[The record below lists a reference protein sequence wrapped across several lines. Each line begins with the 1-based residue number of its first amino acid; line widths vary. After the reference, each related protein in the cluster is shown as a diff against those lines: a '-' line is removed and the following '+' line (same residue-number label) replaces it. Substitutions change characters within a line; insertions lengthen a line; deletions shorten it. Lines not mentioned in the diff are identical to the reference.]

1 MAEGTEHSQKRKS
14 RAGETAG
21 GQTIVIGSDAYEKKN
36 TNTDSD
42 VDKSERQNIKGGT
55 YIVGTD
61 TSNPYG
67 TYKNDLDKL
76 TQAQRQAQV
85 DALKAARTTALANL
99 DAQEQTIKPYYE
111 TARNQTAAASQQGAR
126 SFAEYLANRGLTNS
140 GAAAQGETNRL
151 SALTN
156 NLGTI
161 NNAEAN
167 AYRDIANQRTQVEN
181 NYAANLANA
190 NNSITQDYYNNLLN
204 YNEQQRQ
211 YIQQLQNQ
219 ALGQYAGDY
228 QAYINTLTPGSVE
241 YWQAMAARGNKVAG
255 NYSNAYNYNTSLNKI
270 ASGSWDYNDLLATG
284 MTNEQ
289 ATKYYNDTVAA
300 RQAQL
305 EQEAE
310 QTAYERQKAENE
322 YLLNKQKVD
331 NDTLQTQYNV
341 GKPYN
346 TTVYHVSSGGKQGNE
361 STNEEEVGKSVL
373 NTLIDMKIIDKD
385 KAQEIAT
392 EAGWYK
398 G

>member
-1 MAEGTEHSQKRKS
+1 MAEGTGHSEKKKT

-111 TARNQTAAASQQGAR
+111 NARNQASASSQQGAR

-140 GAAAQGETNRL
+140 GAAAQGEINRL
-151 SALTN
+151 SALNN
-156 NLGTI
+156 NLGNLNT
-161 NNAEAN
+161 AEAN

-181 NYAANLANA
+181 QYAANLANA

-211 YIQQLQNQ
+211 YIQNLQQQ
-219 ALGQYAGDY
+219 ALGQYADDY
-228 QAYINTLTPGSVE
+228 QAYINTLTPGSTE
-241 YWQAMAARGNKVAG
+241 YWQAMAAKGNKVG
-255 NYSNAYNYNTSLNKI
+255 NAYSGTYNYNTSLQRI
-270 ASGSWDYNDLLATG
+270 ANGTWNYNDLLATG

-289 ATKYYNDTVAA
+289 ATQYHNDTVATA
-300 RQAQL
+300 QAKA

-322 YLLNKQKVD
+322 YLLNAQKVA

-346 TTVYHVSSGGKQGNE
+346 TTVYHVSSGGKQNNE

-373 NTLIDMKIIDKD
+373 NTLINMKIIDKD